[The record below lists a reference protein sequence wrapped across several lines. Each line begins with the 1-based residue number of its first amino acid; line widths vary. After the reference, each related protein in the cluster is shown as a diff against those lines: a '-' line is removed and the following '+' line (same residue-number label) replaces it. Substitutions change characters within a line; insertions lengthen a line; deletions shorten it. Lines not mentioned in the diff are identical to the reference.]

1 MTPPAV
7 PCLDQQGRAW
17 DASAPVAATKGQDGL
32 VAPAEALRLLCMLWD
47 GLEELHRITVDDA
60 ARRDLI
66 AAYRAGLVEVAS
78 TVSDPLIN
86 ELVDLRFAP
95 LDADATVDEIRVAQA
110 QLFGWLNGL
119 ILSDERFSAPPDLRT
134 RDVRP

>member
-1 MTPPAV
+1 
-7 PCLDQQGRAW
+7 
-17 DASAPVAATKGQDGL
+17 
-32 VAPAEALRLLCMLWD
+32 MLWD